1 MQTVTTPAS
10 ASFGDRADSPRAL
23 ADSHSYLA
31 ARDLCG
37 DFLTAEIVI
46 RPV

>member
-10 ASFGDRADSPRAL
+10 ACLGDPANSPRAL

-37 DFLTAEIVI
+37 DFRTAEIVI